1 MHCALTALCLCAAR
15 SAFWLSLSPGALLKA
30 TLLKVQVDEHPDQV
44 SHKIIIAL
52 LPLLGFVVS
61 FTPMALKLYRLYT
74 GIMIILKQNR
84 MLNLFRMGCNFWLDR
99 SGHSQRSRTE
109 NNLRT
114 RRSIGTRL
122 AHLILHRHLSRFLKL
137 K

>member
-1 MHCALTALCLCAAR
+1 M
-15 SAFWLSLSPGALLKA
+15 FQA

-74 GIMIILKQNR
+74 GMMIILKQNR
-84 MLNLFRMGCNFWLDR
+84 ILNLFRMGCNFWLDR
-99 SGHSQRSRTE
+99 SG
-109 NNLRT
+109 
-114 RRSIGTRL
+114 
-122 AHLILHRHLSRFLKL
+122 
-137 K
+137 